1 MFDLNSFLCN
11 CFQFF
16 LFKLKKNISLLLFRG
31 GGGASEERT
40 EMGLVKGHAYG
51 VTALKKVPIGS
62 SGLSSLFK

>member
-1 MFDLNSFLCN
+1 MTWINFYVIFSIFYLNW
-11 CFQFF
+11 
-16 LFKLKKNISLLLFRG
+16 KKISLLLCRG
-31 GGGASEERT
+31 GGGAREERT

>member
-1 MFDLNSFLCN
+1 MTWINFYGIFFIFYLNV
-11 CFQFF
+11 
-16 LFKLKKNISLLLFRG
+16 KKKVSLLLFRG
-31 GGGASEERT
+31 GGGAREERT